1 MYFFWCVKK
10 IKFSNCILV
19 KFVPNS
25 MSATKFKK
33 SSYLMGSPAIS
44 TVVFFT
50 FIVATIGDT
59 LSSKNLF
66 AAAILVA
73 SETAIPPF
81 LWLGPHGFHG

>member
-1 MYFFWCVKK
+1 M
-10 IKFSNCILV
+10 
-19 KFVPNS
+19 PNS

-50 FIVATIGDT
+50 FIVATSGNT

-66 AAAILVA
+66 AAVITVA

-81 LWLGPHGFHG
+81 PWLGPHDFNG